1 MGRCYDAVG
10 DPTAVRSL
18 DASGNVLSTQTATY
32 GRSDLGGERRVMPE
46 HLAVALRPG
55 TRTDLQPSG
64 VPPLQDSCIE
74 FVMHC

>member
-32 GRSDLGGERRVMPE
+32 DGDGDLLSSTDARDDTTTYSYRATGPPAQEVQP
-46 HLAVALRPG
+46 VA
-55 TRTDLQPSG
+55 
-64 VPPLQDSCIE
+64 
-74 FVMHC
+74 